1 MTDNTHESP
10 ADSTPPAAA
19 RPSIALTTPFLS
31 LAAAVIA
38 LAAFLLGY
46 VVKDVGGGH
55 HRPDFAIARM
65 HDGPRALERGGTP
78 ARPHKDLDKVA
89 AGTVTSVAGNTVT
102 LEGPNG
108 KAMKVTLTKNTFV
121 VVRKAAK

>member
-1 MTDNTHESP
+1 
-10 ADSTPPAAA
+10 
-19 RPSIALTTPFLS
+19 
-31 LAAAVIA
+31 
-38 LAAFLLGY
+38 
-46 VVKDVGGGH
+46 
-55 HRPDFAIARM
+55 M